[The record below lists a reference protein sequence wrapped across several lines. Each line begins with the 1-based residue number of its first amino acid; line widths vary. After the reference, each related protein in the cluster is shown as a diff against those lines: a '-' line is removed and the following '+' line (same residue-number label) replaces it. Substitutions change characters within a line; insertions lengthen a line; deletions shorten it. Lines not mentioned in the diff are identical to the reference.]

1 MKKNFYDKM
10 NKCSKMYAKI
20 KTLIIIKRME
30 LACCKQLFFL
40 AIALFQ
46 CKIEKNEV
54 THVFIAKAIYLV
66 SIVSK
71 CAAFAIVSLLFYFT
85 QIVSFHLLQL
95 ATTVC
100 RTLSDFFCIFM
111 LIFPHHTLDCSIN
124 IF

>member
-1 MKKNFYDKM
+1 MFKNVCQNKNSYNKKNGAGM
-10 NKCSKMYAKI
+10 LQTAVS
-20 KTLIIIKRME
+20 
-30 LACCKQLFFL
+30 L

-85 QIVSFHLLQL
+85 QVVSFHLLQL